1 MQVHFSILGP
11 VEITV
16 DGQATALAP
25 RHRGVLTYLLLN
37 DGRVCTIDRLV
48 DAVWGLD
55 APVTARAQI
64 HAALTAIRRVL
75 RNTDAASVIETR
87 AAGYVAHPTP
97 DQFDLA
103 EFTGHV
109 AAATREA
116 DTHAAA
122 AKLRTGLALWRGD
135 ALADLTAD
143 YVAGARARLHEQR
156 LSAFERLM
164 DLELSLGSHELLL
177 DELIA
182 ALAENPLRERLA
194 GQLMLALYRSGR
206 QSDALA
212 TARSL
217 RNTLVERHGLDPGSS
232 FSELEQAI
240 LRDDPRLRLPA
251 NHTDAEPVESHRP
264 ATSSPTPPPSPNP
277 PPRRTNFLPYDIPDF
292 AGREAE
298 LNRLGAAPCGS
309 GGVVAVDG
317 MAGVGKT
324 ALAVH
329 VAHRLTDRYPDGQ
342 LFVDLQA
349 YAADGAALAPAA
361 ALEILLRQIGI
372 PPNRIPAD
380 ESDRGALW
388 RTELIGRRIVTV
400 LDNAADTNHIRPL
413 LPAATDSLIL
423 ITSRRRLVDLDGAQ
437 AVSMQVLPPRDAVA
451 LFEQIVGERAAAQ
464 PVAALDVLQLC
475 GFLPLAVRIA
485 AARLLH
491 RPQWTV
497 SYLAERLRDERRRL
511 AELSTSERGVAAAFA
526 LSYSQLTSGQQ
537 RMFRLLGLLPGRDV
551 DPAAAA
557 ALAGLPCSDDAELV
571 LEGLLDVHAATQQEP
586 GRYLLHDL
594 LRAYAAA
601 IVAADESDIA
611 RDDSLSQLLDHY
623 LHTARAAV
631 DLRFRHSAADRSP
644 LPPATVTITAFEDPD
659 AAAAWLHAER
669 DNLIAATLHAADH
682 DRLAYARDMAATL
695 RPYLDGY
702 SHHADAVR
710 LHAVALAANRRLA
723 DGSGEARALT
733 DLGWTCWR
741 QGEYP
746 DATQYSEQALT
757 AARTSGDRFE
767 EARAHNTLGNI
778 CWRQRD
784 LAEAYGHFQ
793 TALRLTRE
801 IGNRSGEAHVL
812 GSLALVLDESQYPQA
827 RDHLDRALVL
837 HRQADNQLGEALVLD
852 KLGTLC
858 RRHGMLDEAHR
869 YHRQAV
875 ELFGSLG
882 NRSDMAAAL
891 NGLGETVRAC
901 DDAAQAIRDHS
912 AALELATETGNTPA
926 LAGAHDGL
934 ARAHHLRG
942 QLDLARRQAALA
954 LNLFET
960 LGLPEAGDVAE
971 FLAGLP

>member
-37 DGRVCTIDRLV
+37 DGRVCTIDRLI

-329 VAHRLTDRYPDGQ
+329 VAHRLT
-342 LFVDLQA
+342 A
-349 YAADGAALAPAA
+349 
-361 ALEILLRQIGI
+361 
-372 PPNRIPAD
+372 
-380 ESDRGALW
+380 
-388 RTELIGRRIVTV
+388 
-400 LDNAADTNHIRPL
+400 
-413 LPAATDSLIL
+413 
-423 ITSRRRLVDLDGAQ
+423 
-437 AVSMQVLPPRDAVA
+437 
-451 LFEQIVGERAAAQ
+451 
-464 PVAALDVLQLC
+464 
-475 GFLPLAVRIA
+475 
-485 AARLLH
+485 
-491 RPQWTV
+491 
-497 SYLAERLRDERRRL
+497 
-511 AELSTSERGVAAAFA
+511 
-526 LSYSQLTSGQQ
+526 
-537 RMFRLLGLLPGRDV
+537 
-551 DPAAAA
+551 
-557 ALAGLPCSDDAELV
+557 
-571 LEGLLDVHAATQQEP
+571 QQEP

-601 IVAADESDIA
+601 IVAA
-611 RDDSLSQLLDHY
+611 
-623 LHTARAAV
+623 
-631 DLRFRHSAADRSP
+631 
-644 LPPATVTITAFEDPD
+644 
-659 AAAAWLHAER
+659 
-669 DNLIAATLHAADH
+669 
-682 DRLAYARDMAATL
+682 
-695 RPYLDGY
+695 
-702 SHHADAVR
+702 HADAVR

-746 DATQYSEQALT
+746 DATRYSEQALT

-784 LAEAYGHFQ
+784 G
-793 TALRLTRE
+793 R
-801 IGNRSGEAHVL
+801 
-812 GSLALVLDESQYPQA
+812 
-827 RDHLDRALVL
+827 
-837 HRQADNQLGEALVLD
+837 
-852 KLGTLC
+852 
-858 RRHGMLDEAHR
+858 
-869 YHRQAV
+869 
-875 ELFGSLG
+875 
-882 NRSDMAAAL
+882 
-891 NGLGETVRAC
+891 
-901 DDAAQAIRDHS
+901 
-912 AALELATETGNTPA
+912 
-926 LAGAHDGL
+926 
-934 ARAHHLRG
+934 
-942 QLDLARRQAALA
+942 
-954 LNLFET
+954 
-960 LGLPEAGDVAE
+960 
-971 FLAGLP
+971 